1 MTVIKGYYL
10 YNGKT
15 LKPWFSSLGDWLSTE
30 LYFLMMGPVGAH
42 LWNTTQQ
49 NMVKGSAFLQVMRR
63 VWRIIGFHF
72 CSQISIWKGIHSN
85 VLHNY
90 YFEVLEENE

>member
-42 LWNTTQQ
+42 PWNTTQQ
-49 NMVKGSAFLQVMRR
+49 NMVKGSAFLQDEKSLENY
-63 VWRIIGFHF
+63 RIPFLFPDKHLEGYSLK
-72 CSQISIWKGIHSN
+72 CPSQR
-85 VLHNY
+85 L
-90 YFEVLEENE
+90 F